1 MKSQIPIAA
10 KPIAIAAANGSA
22 TAPIAVAPNQQQF
35 NEKLA
40 IMAAIK
46 QQQQQHQ
53 QQQQGFISAP
63 FYQLYMV
70 S

>member
-22 TAPIAVAPNQQQF
+22 TASIAVAPNQQQI

-40 IMAAIK
+40 KMAAIK
-46 QQQQQHQ
+46 QQQHQ